1 MFSSLFVCDQTLRI
15 FLDFLLPSWYINLIL
30 FLRLSSC
37 SLIKRCYLLLKSFV
51 PVIGVPL
58 DLSYCT
64 FYADNNLHLSI
75 CSVDISSNLRHIM
88 VFLICKGQCDFS
100 SFFLS
105 FNLFPFSWYD
115 RLIAWETDGLS
126 ESLFFVHV
134 SLYTRLYVVFF
145 GRKSS
150 LDFVRDFIFKVRNTL
165 SVSLIN
171 PSKPSSTT
179 LVNFQIAI
187 RTFLWMFTFG
197 IFCSYRTRIYIDIQ
211 WKF

>member
-1 MFSSLFVCDQTLRI
+1 MREQLDNLKKSIKFIYQEGRRKSRNILRVWLHTKRELNI
-15 FLDFLLPSWYINLIL
+15 RKKKQRNYW
-30 FLRLSSC
+30 
-37 SLIKRCYLLLKSFV
+37 IKRWSFGREFGAV
-51 PVIGVPL
+51 WIR
-58 DLSYCT
+58 
-64 FYADNNLHLSI
+64 DNKE
-75 CSVDISSNLRHIM
+75 
-88 VFLICKGQCDFS
+88 VFLICKGQCDLS

-150 LDFVRDFIFKVRNTL
+150 LDFVRDFILKVRNAL

-171 PSKPSSTT
+171 LSKPSSTT

-187 RTFLWMFTFG
+187 RMFLWMFTFG
-197 IFCSYRTRIYIDIQ
+197 IFCSYRIRIYIDIQ